1 MKIVGGKWLKD
12 RNRYDSE
19 MCLANGWECIQGRH
33 YDVLI
38 NNKKVE
44 VKKTKSSSAI
54 IKLQQLAEIVL
65 QPELSDIF
73 YLFIRTDKM
82 QNSILDA
89 ININESSMI
98 EGQEYVRSTY
108 SLNSMINSYE
118 KLFLGEHN
126 AFHRK
131 TISNDLMVLAPW
143 CHIEKKSIYSHL
155 L

>member
-89 ININESSMI
+89 IQIKALDLSKHVGMTPDMAEKIIYLHQSFKCTIQTSVVINDIKSHCNFESYN
-98 EGQEYVRSTY
+98 EVT
-108 SLNSMINSYE
+108 
-118 KLFLGEHN
+118 K
-126 AFHRK
+126 
-131 TISNDLMVLAPW
+131 
-143 CHIEKKSIYSHL
+143 
-155 L
+155 

>member
-54 IKLQQLAEIVL
+54 IKLQQLGEIVL

-89 ININESSMI
+89 IQIKALDLSKHVGMTPDMAEKIIYLHQSFKCTIQTSVVINDIKSHCNFESYN
-98 EGQEYVRSTY
+98 ELT
-108 SLNSMINSYE
+108 N
-118 KLFLGEHN
+118 
-126 AFHRK
+126 
-131 TISNDLMVLAPW
+131 
-143 CHIEKKSIYSHL
+143 
-155 L
+155 

>member
-89 ININESSMI
+89 IQIKALDLSKHVGICLLYTSPSPRDLSTSRMPSS
-98 EGQEYVRSTY
+98 
-108 SLNSMINSYE
+108 
-118 KLFLGEHN
+118 
-126 AFHRK
+126 A
-131 TISNDLMVLAPW
+131 
-143 CHIEKKSIYSHL
+143 
-155 L
+155 